1 MLEKVR
7 QHVAIEPNLQPVTDN
22 DLVPSTANANDDA
35 RLDVSAIN
43 FWIMDQKEFLTSGSL
58 IPTIYYTS
66 QKVLNSVFAV
76 NEREKKRLYK

>member
-43 FWIMDQKEFLTSGSL
+43 FWIMDQKEFFDVRVFDPNDLLYQSKSL
-58 IPTIYYTS
+58 KQCFCS
-66 QKVLNSVFAV
+66 
-76 NEREKKRLYK
+76 E